1 MDNTAT
7 NLIAYMIQ
15 IGAIDAKTGRLTDKA
30 STHYTYENGRYKAD
44 ESNTNSTRDAGEHDE
59 RAK

>member
-15 IGAIDAKTGRLTDKA
+15 IGAIDAKTGKLTDTA
-30 STHYTYENGRYKAD
+30 ATHYTYDGRYEVD
-44 ESNTNSTRDAGEHDE
+44 ENYTDSTRDE
-59 RAK
+59 